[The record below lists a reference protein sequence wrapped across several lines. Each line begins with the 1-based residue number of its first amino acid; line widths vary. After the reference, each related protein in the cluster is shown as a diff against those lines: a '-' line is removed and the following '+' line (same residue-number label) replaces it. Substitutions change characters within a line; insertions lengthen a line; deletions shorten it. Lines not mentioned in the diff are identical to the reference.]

1 MAIQGIPGRKADLG
15 EGTAVR
21 RLLPTRGRRLVG
33 PWCFLDHYGPD
44 PVEGAGMALG
54 QHPHIGLQTVS
65 WLLEGEILHRD
76 SLGSEQIIR
85 PGQLNL
91 MTSASGIAHSETSPT
106 AHGPR
111 LHGVQ
116 FWVALPEEAR
126 HGAAAF
132 EHHAELPERGLGAF
146 RAKVL
151 LGHLGEASSPATIHS
166 PIVGVEV
173 TADKDGRED
182 VPLDPSFEHA
192 VVALVG
198 RSAIG
203 DLPLEI
209 GVLYP
214 VPPGTESLALAMEQ
228 GAQIMLV
235 GGAPFPEPILMW
247 WNFVCRRPEE
257 MVAARAD
264 WEGGRRFGRVGDPL
278 PRVPA
283 PSLDPGLLRLRR

>member
-1 MAIQGIPGRKADLG
+1 
-15 EGTAVR
+15 
-21 RLLPTRGRRLVG
+21 
-33 PWCFLDHYGPD
+33 
-44 PVEGAGMALG
+44 MALG

-106 AHGPR
+106 SHGPR

-264 WEGGRRFGRVGDPL
+264 WEGGRRFGRVGDL
-278 PRVPA
+278 LTRVPA